1 MMMNVLF
8 DGGEMVGSSGL
19 PTAEAGYDE
28 IPSVQAQ
35 AFKAAMCK
43 LASGVSVLT
52 TVDQEG
58 SKIGLTMTAVIS
70 VSLDPPLVLACIDN
84 RSRAIPALAARK
96 CFNIHILDEEQEPI
110 ALHFAG
116 SAVDK
121 FRDIDHEINEHG
133 CPRVAGSSAIL
144 ECVADKVFPAGDHTI
159 VIGRVFN
166 TVVDEQTCPLIYH
179 QREFYRL

>member
-1 MMMNVLF
+1 MTDLGF
-8 DGGEMVGSSGL
+8 DIRETSVSAGQGGVEG
-19 PTAEAGYDE
+19 AYDN

-43 LASGVSVLT
+43 LAAGVSVLT
-52 TVDQEG
+52 TVDQNG
-58 SKIGLTMTAVIS
+58 SKFGLTITAVIS
-70 VSLDPPLVLACIDN
+70 VSLNPPLILACIDN
-84 RSRAIPALAARK
+84 RSRAIPALAAGK
-96 CFNIHILDEEQEPI
+96 CFNIHILGGAQETT

-116 SAVDK
+116 SDVDK
-121 FRDIDHEINEHG
+121 FKDIDHEINEQG
-133 CPRVAGSSAIL
+133 CPRVSGSSAIL
-144 ECVADKVFPAGDHTI
+144 ECVGDKVFPAGDHTI